1 MNTAFKSMSDLVAD
15 TEDLIAKVVHSQTP
29 EVRALAHAVQ
39 LSVNRV
45 RGQLRERARALRP
58 SQGTGR
64 FRHENP
70 WVYIAAA
77 LSVAVVIAR
86 WRRRRPSRP

>member
-1 MNTAFKSMSDLVAD
+1 MNAAFKSMSDLVAD

-29 EVRALAHAVQ
+29 EVRALADAVQ

-70 WVYIAAA
+70 WVYIAAG